1 MLLDPIGSQYIRAIS
16 VTRFVYLFI
25 SPHMLRTRYKQILLN
40 PLILSAPLENN
51 DNKDDQDNQDD
62 QDDQDDLDGQD
73 D

>member
-1 MLLDPIGSQYIRAIS
+1 
-16 VTRFVYLFI
+16 
-25 SPHMLRTRYKQILLN
+25 MLRTRYKQILLT
-40 PLILSAPLENN
+40 PLILSATVENN